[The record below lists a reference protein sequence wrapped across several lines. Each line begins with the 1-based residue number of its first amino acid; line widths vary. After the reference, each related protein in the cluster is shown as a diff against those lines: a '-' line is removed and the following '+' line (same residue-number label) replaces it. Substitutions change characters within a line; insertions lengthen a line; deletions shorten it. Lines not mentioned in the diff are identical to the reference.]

1 MGIEQGGVSRR
12 VSDLGGNGMSFFQWL
27 REGVRQAVVLGLAD
41 AVDDVG
47 TLSQGEDL
55 GPALA
60 QSLRERLAVRKEPTI
75 LEAAPATAVVGAAGR
90 RRLGRSLDS
99 ARDGLRKAA

>member
-1 MGIEQGGVSRR
+1 
-12 VSDLGGNGMSFFQWL
+12 MSFFQWL

-41 AVDDVG
+41 AVEDVG
-47 TLSQGEDL
+47 TRNQGEDL

-60 QSLRERLAVRKEPTI
+60 QSLRERLSVRREGGVAV
-75 LEAAPATAVVGAAGR
+75 LDAPAAAVAVGASR

-99 ARDGLRKAA
+99 VAREGMRKAA

>member
-1 MGIEQGGVSRR
+1 
-12 VSDLGGNGMSFFQWL
+12 MSFFQWL

-41 AVDDVG
+41 AVEDVG
-47 TLSQGEDL
+47 TRNQGDDL

-60 QSLRERLAVRKEPTI
+60 QSLRERLTIHRDSSQEPTI
-75 LEAAPATAVVGAAGR
+75 LESKATPVATATGR
-90 RRLGRSLDS
+90 RRLGRSLDH

>member
-1 MGIEQGGVSRR
+1 
-12 VSDLGGNGMSFFQWL
+12 MSFFQWL

-41 AVDDVG
+41 AVEDVG
-47 TLSQGEDL
+47 TRNQGEDL

-60 QSLRERLAVRKEPTI
+60 HSLRERLSVRREGNTAV
-75 LEAAPATAVVGAAGR
+75 LEAPAATVAVGASR

-99 ARDGLRKAA
+99 VAREGIRKAA

>member
-1 MGIEQGGVSRR
+1 
-12 VSDLGGNGMSFFQWL
+12 MSFFQWL

-47 TLSQGEDL
+47 TLNRDEDL

-60 QSLRERLAVRKEPTI
+60 QSLRERLAVQREPVAVKAATV
-75 LEAAPATAVVGAAGR
+75 LESNVATVGAPVGATGGR
-90 RRLGRSLDS
+90 RRLGRSLEQ
-99 ARDGLRKAA
+99 AREGLRKAA

>member
-1 MGIEQGGVSRR
+1 
-12 VSDLGGNGMSFFQWL
+12 MSFFQWL

-47 TLSQGEDL
+47 TRTSGEDL

-60 QSLRERLAVRKEPTI
+60 QSLRERLSVERGQP
-75 LEAAPATAVVGAAGR
+75 LLDGRVVDSKSSASSGGR
-90 RRLGRSLDS
+90 RRLGRSLD
-99 ARDGLRKAA
+99 ATREPLRKAA

>member
-1 MGIEQGGVSRR
+1 
-12 VSDLGGNGMSFFQWL
+12 MSFFQWL

-41 AVDDVG
+41 AVEDVG
-47 TLSQGEDL
+47 TRNQGDDL

-60 QSLRERLAVRKEPTI
+60 QSLRERLTINRDGARDVSQEPTI
-75 LEAAPATAVVGAAGR
+75 LESKAAPIAAATGR
-90 RRLGRSLDS
+90 RRLGRSLDH

>member
-1 MGIEQGGVSRR
+1 
-12 VSDLGGNGMSFFQWL
+12 MSFFNWL

-41 AVDDVG
+41 AVEDVG
-47 TLSQGEDL
+47 NRTAGEDL

-60 QSLRERLAVRKEPTI
+60 QSLREKLTVVRDDPL
-75 LEAAPATAVVGAAGR
+75 LESRVVEAKAATGSTGR

-99 ARDGLRKAA
+99 SRDTIRKAA

>member
-1 MGIEQGGVSRR
+1 
-12 VSDLGGNGMSFFQWL
+12 MSFFQWL

-41 AVDDVG
+41 AVEDVG
-47 TLSQGEDL
+47 TRNQGDDL

-60 QSLRERLAVRKEPTI
+60 HSLRERLTIHRDAPQEPTV
-75 LEAAPATAVVGAAGR
+75 LESKASPIAATPGR
-90 RRLGRSLDS
+90 RRLGRSLDH